1 MNIWLSSLRIRAHLS
16 WRTGKHLQVLHVLR
30 TYSTCSC
37 PGQQDTKTYAALL
50 LQVSQLLIVGL
61 IMLCS
66 CTFYHQKNPCVSLCC
81 HHHKSECIF
90 LQVSSKLPNTIGVHL
105 AIGTTIITWTP
116 GVLIRARNWWKIA
129 QIKQGWWNLRRFFPS
144 HYLAGNHGGS
154 LWKWVLCPS
163 PTSSVELVWESWP
176 L

>member
-1 MNIWLSSLRIRAHLS
+1 MALFPENNLRKDNFLGMDH
-16 WRTGKHLQVLHVLR
+16 HVLD
-30 TYSTCSC
+30 
-37 PGQQDTKTYAALL
+37 PATKILQNIMGMMFL
-50 LQVSQLLIVGL
+50 LQVSQLLIVGP

-116 GVLIRARNWWKIA
+116 GVLIRARNWWNIA